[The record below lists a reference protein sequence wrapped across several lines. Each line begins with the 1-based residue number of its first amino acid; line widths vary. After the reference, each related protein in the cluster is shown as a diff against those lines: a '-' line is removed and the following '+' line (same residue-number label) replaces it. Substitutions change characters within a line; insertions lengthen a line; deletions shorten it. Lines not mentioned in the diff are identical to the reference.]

1 MTTFLQLALLLS
13 IILLSAKLAGYL
25 SVRLGQP
32 SVLGELLVGILLG
45 PSVIDMLHL
54 SFIDPAIA
62 HTIAELG
69 ELGVLLLMFIAGLE
83 LHLDELTKNTR
94 VAALGGF
101 LGVLVP
107 TALGWGTGRLFGL
120 DNNTA
125 IFLGLTLGATSVSIS
140 AQTLMELKV
149 LRSRVGLSLLGAA
162 VFDDIL
168 VILFLSIFLAVA
180 AGTGNIAGVLWILV
194 RMIAFLAL
202 SVAFGLWVLPW
213 MMRRVAHLP
222 ISQGVLT
229 LALVVM
235 LAYGLTAELLGGMAA
250 ITGAFIA
257 GLMMA
262 RSGERERVEHGV
274 HALAYGLFVPIFFIN
289 IGLSVNAR
297 SLQVEMIWFTLAII
311 LIAVI
316 GKWVGAGIG
325 ARLGGL
331 NVRES
336 VQLGAGM
343 VSRGEVGLIVASVG
357 INEGLVGS
365 DQFSAIVGMVLVT
378 TLVTPPIL
386 RALFTE
392 NKPKTQTS
400 LPETEQGVS
409 SDDPQNEETT

>member
-1 MTTFLQLALLLS
+1 L
-13 IILLSAKLAGYL
+13 
-25 SVRLGQP
+25 RLGQP

-45 PSVIDMLHL
+45 PSVIDILNL
-54 SFIDPAIA
+54 PFIEHSLAE
-62 HTIAELG
+62 TIAELG

-83 LHLDELTKNTR
+83 LHLDELTRNTR
-94 VAALGGF
+94 VAGYAGF

-107 TALGWGTGRLFGL
+107 TLTGWGAGRLFGM
-120 DNNTA
+120 DNAAA

-168 VILFLSIFLAVA
+168 VILSLSIFLAME
-180 AGTGNIAGVLWILV
+180 AGTGSLGGVLWILV
-194 RMIAFLAL
+194 RMMAFLAL
-202 SVAFGLWVLPW
+202 SAGFGWWVLPW
-213 MMRRVAHLP
+213 MMRRIARLP
-222 ISQGVLT
+222 VSQGVLT

-235 LAYGLTAELLGGMAA
+235 LAYGLAAELLGGMAA

-262 RSGERERVEHGV
+262 RSGEREHVEHGV

-297 SLQVEMIWFTLAII
+297 TLQTEMLLFTLVITLTAI
-311 LIAVI
+311 L
-316 GKWVGAGIG
+316 GKWLGAGVG

-331 NVRES
+331 GPRES
-336 VQLGAGM
+336 IQLGAGM

-357 INEGLVGS
+357 IQQGLVAS
-365 DQFSAIVGMVLVT
+365 DDFSAIIAMVLISTV
-378 TLVTPPIL
+378 VTPPIL
-386 RALFTE
+386 RSLFAQG
-392 NKPKTQTS
+392 KKDAKKTS
-400 LPETEQGVS
+400 LEAGMARTPAS
-409 SDDPQNEETT
+409 PPDEETN

>member
-1 MTTFLQLALLLS
+1 
-13 IILLSAKLAGYL
+13 
-25 SVRLGQP
+25 
-32 SVLGELLVGILLG
+32 
-45 PSVIDMLHL
+45 
-54 SFIDPAIA
+54 
-62 HTIAELG
+62 
-69 ELGVLLLMFIAGLE
+69 MFIAGLE
-83 LHLDELTKNTR
+83 LHLDELTRNTR
-94 VAALGGF
+94 VAGYGGF

-107 TALGWGTGRLFGL
+107 TVLGWGAGRFFGL
-120 DNNTA
+120 DNA
-125 IFLGLTLGATSVSIS
+125 VSIFLGLTLGATSVSIS

-168 VILFLSIFLAVA
+168 VILSLSIFLAVS
-180 AGTGNIAGVLWILV
+180 AGTGSVGGVLWILV
-194 RMIAFLAL
+194 RMIAFLTL
-202 SVAFGLWVLPW
+202 SVAFGWWVLPW
-213 MMRRVAHLP
+213 LMRRIERLP

-235 LAYGLTAELLGGMAA
+235 LTYGVAAELLGGMAA

-297 SLQVEMIWFTLAII
+297 SLQIDMIMFALVITLT
-311 LIAVI
+311 AVL
-316 GKWVGAGIG
+316 GKWLGAGIG

-331 NVRES
+331 SWRES

-343 VSRGEVGLIVASVG
+343 ISRGEVGLIVAGVG
-357 INEGLVGS
+357 INEGLVS
-365 DQFSAIVGMVLVT
+365 SNEFSAIVVMVLVT

-386 RALFTE
+386 RGLFSQKKKE
-392 NKPKTQTS
+392 AQRES
-400 LPETEQGVS
+400 PEADVS
-409 SDDPQNEETT
+409 SAPANPKKEEAS